1 MGPDPVGNAAAAARE
16 AVDRVVAELA
26 AVDPVVAEPVVAEPV
41 AVDPVAPRAAPP
53 PALELQH
60 VRAGYGRIEVL
71 HGIDLVVPAGTI
83 VGLLG
88 PNGAG
93 KSTTLAAISGQVTPT
108 SGSIRMAGVDVTGA
122 HPEAL
127 ARAGVCTIPEGRGVF
142 PNLTVDENL
151 LMYSHGGTTASHAR
165 EVAFEQ
171 FPLLAA
177 RRHLQAGHLSGG
189 EQQMLALARALATRP
204 ALLLLDELSMGLA
217 PLVVEELYGRVAE
230 LTRTGMS
237 ILVVEQFAGVV
248 LGVADQVAVMING
261 EIRSAGRPEEMAG
274 QLQGAYLG
282 AP

>member
-1 MGPDPVGNAAAAARE
+1 V
-16 AVDRVVAELA
+16 
-26 AVDPVVAEPVVAEPV
+26 
-41 AVDPVAPRAAPP
+41 
-53 PALELQH
+53 LELRG

-71 HGIDLVVPAGTI
+71 RGIDLAVPAGTL

-93 KSTTLAAISGQVTPT
+93 KTTTLAAVSGLVRPS
-108 SGSIRMAGVDVTGA
+108 SGSIHMAGVEVTGA
-122 HPEAL
+122 GPDAL

-151 LMYSHGGTTASHAR
+151 LMFSHGGTSARHAT
-165 EVAFEQ
+165 EVAFTH
-171 FPLLAA
+171 FPQLEA
-177 RRHLQAGHLSGG
+177 RRRMAAGLLSGG

-217 PLVVEELYGRVAE
+217 PLVVEQLYGQVKE
-230 LTRTGMS
+230 ITRTGVA
-237 ILVVEQFAGVV
+237 ILLVEQFAAYV
-248 LGVADQVAVMING
+248 LDVADQVAVMVHG
-261 EIRSAGRPEEMAG
+261 EIRAAGRPGEMAS